1 MKFIESPLPTNN
13 EPVAN
18 SNINL
23 QRGKGDL
30 PVREL
35 LEINQ
40 TAASLFAPAKASSL
54 SLSLSLSA
62 ETLSRVPSASSVG
75 KGKEEGRGASGF
87 GNKGKL
93 AGIATSWLALRVFRP
108 S

>member
-54 SLSLSLSA
+54 SLSLSPRSIV
-62 ETLSRVPSASSVG
+62 SRTVCLLGWKG
-75 KGKEEGRGASGF
+75 KGGG
-87 GNKGKL
+87 
-93 AGIATSWLALRVFRP
+93 
-108 S
+108 

>member
-54 SLSLSLSA
+54 SLSLSLRGDIV
-62 ETLSRVPSASSVG
+62 SRTVCLLGWKG
-75 KGKEEGRGASGF
+75 KGGGHPVSETKES
-87 GNKGKL
+87 
-93 AGIATSWLALRVFRP
+93 
-108 S
+108 

>member
-54 SLSLSLSA
+54 SLSLSA